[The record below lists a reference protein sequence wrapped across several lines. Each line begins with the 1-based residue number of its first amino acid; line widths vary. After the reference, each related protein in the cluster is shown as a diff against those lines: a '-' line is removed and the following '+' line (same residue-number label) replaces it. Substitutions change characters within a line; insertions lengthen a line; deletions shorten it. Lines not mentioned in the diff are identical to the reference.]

1 MTAEPITRY
10 ETAGGARIYRIPL
23 QVFSGM
29 VAYAHLVIVDDYVA
43 LIDTGSGI
51 GVCDEQLDAGVTAIS
66 TTWGERAG
74 WGDLRRVV
82 ITHAHIDHY
91 GGLGMVRRQSD
102 APIAVHALDRRVL
115 TAHEERLTITAR
127 ALNAYLAAA
136 GVAAER
142 RATLMQMHGGS
153 KGRFRS
159 VAIETVLDDG
169 DLLDGIFRIYHT
181 PGHCPGQVC
190 LQIDDVLLCAD
201 HVLPRTSLFLS
212 PESITPSTGLGH
224 YLDALAKIAGVPG
237 VRLALGGHEEPITD
251 FYACVSRIIE
261 LQHQRH
267 QRVRA
272 ACSMPRTI
280 AELTAA
286 LYPLVRGYDELLAL
300 QKTGAYVEY
309 LDLRGELKVDNL
321 AQIDADDTVAPRY
334 RIAGEEKELV

>member
-1 MTAEPITRY
+1 
-10 ETAGGARIYRIPL
+10 
-23 QVFSGM
+23 
-29 VAYAHLVIVDDYVA
+29 
-43 LIDTGSGI
+43 
-51 GVCDEQLDAGVTAIS
+51 
-66 TTWGERAG
+66 
-74 WGDLRRVV
+74 
-82 ITHAHIDHY
+82 
-91 GGLGMVRRQSD
+91 
-102 APIAVHALDRRVL
+102 HALDRRVL